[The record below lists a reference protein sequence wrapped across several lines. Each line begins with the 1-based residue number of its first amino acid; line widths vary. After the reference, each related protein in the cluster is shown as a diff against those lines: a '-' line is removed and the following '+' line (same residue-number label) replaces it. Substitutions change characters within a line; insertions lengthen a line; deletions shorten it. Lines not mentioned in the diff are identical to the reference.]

1 MSRLDDV
8 TPVGYRF
15 NNFIGDWHISTSK
28 PEPEWDYK
36 KVEPLYT
43 RDQLMPKVKMTRDQK
58 SLIVDYKNA
67 QSMFVQF
74 VDLIKISGTYKI
86 FNNISEEELMLAWIS
101 PDDKIEIIKD
111 KKWFVVSR
119 ERDEDSDY
127 VFVSDINE
135 INYFGYTNSLEYLNS
150 PKCTAHAFNTE
161 EEANLWVTPK
171 MHAVELEVE

>member
-101 PDDKIEIIKD
+101 PDDKIEIIKP

-119 ERDEDSDY
+119 EIDEDG
-127 VFVSDINE
+127 
-135 INYFGYTNSLEYLNS
+135 YFGLVSKINNVVPIYDWSKTFDIINLLG
-150 PKCTAHAFNTE
+150 HAFDTE
-161 EEANLWVTPK
+161 EEANLWATPK